1 MWTACRTLAVWPT
14 SPRGTGCGPWDLRAS
29 DLRLWSHTRKPWSC
43 CKRGESNSYRCVDVI
58 DTVCFPS
65 LSAFEPPPFSPGS
78 RGALQKE
85 RHVSPSFPAASL
97 AKRDRTFVVLR
108 MGRRS
113 YGRGRVCVRGC
124 LTRLLELPC
133 PLCAMQPPNAGCM
146 PGSGDLTGAARRAG
160 RQPSRCANS
169 SHGPRPHSRCGHA
182 TKNVTGA
189 RSTGARSDGS
199 FFVYC
204 WFPWVA
210 FMACS
215 IFSFR
220 SPTLKLAPACIG
232 GYSTKL
238 GRYFSITCAEIW

>member
-1 MWTACRTLAVWPT
+1 MRGRPVERLPYGPRLRVEPVVGHGTLGLATYDFGPI
-14 SPRGTGCGPWDLRAS
+14 RGSRGRVANVERA
-29 DLRLWSHTRKPWSC
+29 TPI
-43 CKRGESNSYRCVDVI
+43 DVI

-65 LSAFEPPPFSPGS
+65 LSTFEPPPFSPGS

-133 PLCAMQPPNAGCM
+133 PLCAMQPPSAGCM
-146 PGSGDLTGAARRAG
+146 PGSGGLTGAARRAG

-169 SHGPRPHSRCGHA
+169 SHGHRPHSRCGHA

-199 FFVYC
+199 FLAYC
-204 WFPWVA
+204 WFPWAA